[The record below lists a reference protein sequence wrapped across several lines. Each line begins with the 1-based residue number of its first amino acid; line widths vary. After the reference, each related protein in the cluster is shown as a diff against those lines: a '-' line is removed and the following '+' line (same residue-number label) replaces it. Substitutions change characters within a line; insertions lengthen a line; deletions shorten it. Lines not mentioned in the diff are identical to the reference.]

1 MRNGQLE
8 FTDAPMF
15 SRVMADE
22 SICRRVLE
30 AILGIDIERIE
41 YSHIEHVIEP
51 RLASRGIRADV
62 YVKSS
67 NAVYDI
73 EMQTVGDFDMGKRL
87 RYYQGAMDVGM
98 LQKGDPYDALPRS
111 IIIFICTY
119 DPYQRGLPVYELDV
133 LCRDAL
139 SIEVGH
145 DFKWIILNAKA
156 FARLQKGPLHD
167 LLEYVAEGTV
177 ERPCSLTAD
186 IKSAVASANA
196 DERWRRE
203 NMDVYTWQ
211 EDLASKD
218 KWLRGMQ
225 ERLAGEEKRLAVKE
239 ESLAAQ
245 EEGLISKEE
254 SLAAQEENL
263 SVKEERLAAE
273 NERLMVQQGALAEQE
288 ESLSA
293 RADSLAAQEESLSSM
308 EESLASMEESLASKE
323 ERLAVQK
330 EELAAREEALAAR
343 EAALAAKARELGLD
357 DLG

>member
-98 LQKGDPYDALPRS
+98 LQKGDPYDALPQS

-133 LCRDAL
+133 LCRNAL

-177 ERPCSLTAD
+177 ERPYSLTAD

-245 EEGLISKEE
+245 EE
-254 SLAAQEENL
+254 
-263 SVKEERLAAE
+263 
-273 NERLMVQQGALAEQE
+273 
-288 ESLSA
+288 SLSA

-323 ERLAVQK
+323 KRLAVQK
-330 EELAAREEALAAR
+330 EELAAREEALVAR